1 MGPFLAS
8 REWDGVHQ
16 YGYVFAGDGTVM
28 VDSYGFI
35 CMHHSCES
43 HYILKQRD

>member
-8 REWDGVHQ
+8 RELDGVHQ

-28 VDSYGFI
+28 GGIYGFI
-35 CMHHSCES
+35 CMHSNCEL
-43 HYILKQRD
+43 HYILQRD